1 MYGKLYYAIYGY
13 FKNKKNHDLLFNT
26 SCLVFISQVIH
37 FFILSLIVLKIF
49 KMEFPKFSGDNSQNK
64 LFFLPLAG
72 IWIFIL
78 HKYFQNKLQ
87 ILEKKYK
94 NKVFLNNIYWIVI
107 LSIIIPLILLI
118 KLSGGSIWK

>member
-13 FKNKKNHDLLFNT
+13 FKKQKNHDPLFNT
-26 SCLVFISQVIH
+26 SCFVFISQVIH

-72 IWIFIL
+72 IWLFIL
-78 HKYFQNKLQ
+78 HKYFQIKLQ

-118 KLSGGSIWK
+118 KLSDSSIWK